1 MSDAIP
7 CPTCGVL
14 MFPPRFR
21 SVETTTWS
29 DDCACSDKVTCVAH
43 QISGLPPRRPSVEVL
58 EARAEARHAEEVTR
72 FLSRKARFATC
83 SPDNPEMDATDGAHP
98 AWWRGHDYVSMR
110 FYEELAKARER
121 ADKAE
126 AKLAELE
133 ARMKN
138 E

>member
-1 MSDAIP
+1 
-7 CPTCGVL
+7 
-14 MFPPRFR
+14 
-21 SVETTTWS
+21 
-29 DDCACSDKVTCVAH
+29 
-43 QISGLPPRRPSVEVL
+43 
-58 EARAEARHAEEVTR
+58 
-72 FLSRKARFATC
+72 
-83 SPDNPEMDATDGAHP
+83 MDATDGAHP